1 VIACHVALEVPVV
14 LSVEYATRVHVP
26 SGVFCCA
33 CFKHSLPLHMHN
45 EFLWS
50 SVVFLIQQPSR
61 KRGCNCVPPINP
73 ALFVFLPRPQRHAAT
88 AVFAMSFDYEVGQRV
103 MEHLLEYLRSTS

>member
-1 VIACHVALEVPVV
+1 
-14 LSVEYATRVHVP
+14 
-26 SGVFCCA
+26 
-33 CFKHSLPLHMHN
+33 M
-45 EFLWS
+45 
-50 SVVFLIQQPSR
+50 
-61 KRGCNCVPPINP
+61 PPINP